1 MQLGPAAMFDELLG
15 KDVEARARDA
25 NADLAVV
32 EMFFERAWKTLRIAE
47 QPAPLTDPQRVELV
61 GTVVKELYAARQ
73 INEAVFFGLERR
85 DEVLKHRVA
94 FRQMGNMLRSLL
106 RTKELHELAEVDLGP
121 DATEEM
127 QHAQYEV
134 RLRNGV
140 GPNVA
145 DYVRNWGP
153 IRSSFDAALADL
165 RIESAKTVELAR
177 QAHALMVVR
186 QERVLSK
193 DEFIAKLAW
202 GRVAGDFLLFLSRFN
217 TGWLLWRKAES
228 QSSDV
233 KQIMALAEEA
243 KRMFAPGDMSAIHRR
258 RDEGRSIL
266 FAEKHAG
273 CTTFRQQFL
282 NKVGLPDTLVAANS
296 PTRFDL
302 SGKIAVGLR
311 GDFRKDFMKLVKIVK
326 RNQRLIRI
334 FPDGPAGEQRE
345 TPFLGTTVPIGLGG
359 EMLAWQSNAAVF
371 STGSTWRGGRLS
383 MTVAEGPVVDRDA
396 DREVFEEAFYSFY
409 AAELEK
415 VALGPP
421 EDVANKGGIWRDLVN
436 KFADTPLEKGTLS

>member
-1 MQLGPAAMFDELLG
+1 MQLGPEAMFVELLG
-15 KDVEARARDA
+15 PDVEARARDA
-25 NADLAVV
+25 NADFAVLESYFSRV
-32 EMFFERAWKTLRIAE
+32 WKTLRIGE
-47 QPAPLTDPQRVELV
+47 QAMPLSEPLRVRLV

-73 INEAVFFGLERR
+73 INEAVFFGMERQG
-85 DEVLKHRVA
+85 EVLKHRVA
-94 FRQMGNMLRSLL
+94 CRQMGNMLRSLL

-121 DATEEM
+121 DATSEM
-127 QHAQYEV
+127 VHAQYEV

-145 DYVRNWGP
+145 DYERNWGP
-153 IRSSFDAALADL
+153 IRSSLDAALSDL
-165 RIESAKTVELAR
+165 RTEEAQTDELER

-186 QERVLSK
+186 KERVLTK

-202 GRVAGDFLLFLSRFN
+202 GRVAGDYLLFLLRFR
-217 TGWLLWRKAES
+217 TGWLVWRKTQS
-228 QSSDV
+228 QSSEV
-233 KQIMALAEEA
+233 KQIMALADEA
-243 KRMFAPGDMSAIHRR
+243 KRMFQPGDMGEIHRR

-273 CTTFRQQFL
+273 CTIFRQQFL

-296 PTRFDL
+296 PTTFDL
-302 SGKIAVGLR
+302 NGRIAVGLR

-326 RNQRLIRI
+326 RNQRMIRI

-345 TPFLGTTVPIGLGG
+345 TPFLDTTVPIGMGG

-371 STGSTWRGGRLS
+371 STGSTWRDGRLS
-383 MTVAEGPVVDRDA
+383 MTVAAGPVVDRNA
-396 DREVFEEAFYSFY
+396 DREDFEEAFYAFY

-415 VALGPP
+415 IALGPP
-421 EDVANKGGIWRDLVN
+421 EDVANRGGIWRDLVE